1 MEKKKRKRN
10 VRLKD
15 ILVLQAVIVLYTFS
29 SVAAK
34 LASGQE
40 PFSAPFLLFYLA
52 ELTILGVYAL
62 LWQQLIRKFELSVAY
77 AKPGDGASVV
87 PALGCGP
94 VPRPGD
100 GEKRDRRSPCHRGNG
115 DRQTA
120 ERTGT
125 GKPVKRK
132 EERADE

>member
-29 SVAAK
+29 SVAEK

-77 AKPGDGASVV
+77 ANRAMALLWSLLWAVVLFHDRVTVKNGIGAVLV
-87 PALGCGP
+87 IVGTVIVNGGEN
-94 VPRPGD
+94 RD
-100 GEKRDRRSPCHRGNG
+100 GEAG
-115 DRQTA
+115 
-120 ERTGT
+120 E
-125 GKPVKRK
+125 RK

>member
-40 PFSAPFLLFYLA
+40 PFSAPCLLFYLA

-77 AKPGDGASVV
+77 ANRAMALLWSLLWAVVLFHDRVTVKNGIGAVLV
-87 PALGCGP
+87 IVGTVIVNGGEN
-94 VPRPGD
+94 RD
-100 GEKRDRRSPCHRGNG
+100 GEAG
-115 DRQTA
+115 
-120 ERTGT
+120 E
-125 GKPVKRK
+125 RK

>member
-77 AKPGDGASVV
+77 ANRAMALLWSLLWAVVLFHDRVTVKNGIGAVLV
-87 PALGCGP
+87 IVGTVIVNG
-94 VPRPGD
+94 
-100 GEKRDRRSPCHRGNG
+100 GEKRDGEAG
-115 DRQTA
+115 
-120 ERTGT
+120 E
-125 GKPVKRK
+125 RK